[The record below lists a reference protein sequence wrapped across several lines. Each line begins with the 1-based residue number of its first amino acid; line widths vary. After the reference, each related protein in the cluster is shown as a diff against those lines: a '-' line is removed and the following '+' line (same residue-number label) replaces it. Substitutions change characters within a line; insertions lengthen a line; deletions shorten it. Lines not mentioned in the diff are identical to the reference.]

1 MKTQILI
8 IISISLMTGCQSPG
22 KTVEKRDNELIFDE
36 GIYVEKFDS
45 TNISENRYTANNITY
60 LEGNKLTYDYFYE
73 DLNGKKYKFQEP
85 EGISEFDFRERVKA
99 WAFVNIDSLTER
111 TIDKVE
117 LTVKYGLETMAANNP
132 DYNQTVISYEYVQ
145 VNGKRNFSSLTG
157 VIDNEKNVW
166 IHPPRSKLFRILEI
180 NPLPFI
186 QTPYKIGNM
195 WNWSLEIGSAWG
207 DERWKTWEGSIKN
220 KYEYEITD
228 KKKINIEIGEI
239 ECYVVQ
245 STARSSIGQT
255 HLTAYFNKEIGFVKL
270 DYTNIDSTRIA
281 LELIHFEKKKHD

>member
-1 MKTQILI
+1 
-8 IISISLMTGCQSPG
+8 
-22 KTVEKRDNELIFDE
+22 
-36 GIYVEKFDS
+36 
-45 TNISENRYTANNITY
+45 
-60 LEGNKLTYDYFYE
+60 
-73 DLNGKKYKFQEP
+73 
-85 EGISEFDFRERVKA
+85 
-99 WAFVNIDSLTER
+99 
-111 TIDKVE
+111 
-117 LTVKYGLETMAANNP
+117 MAANNP